1 MSHRVKLAEGK
12 EKLAWE
18 QHCQELNKAGLKVD
32 TISRWEKKR
41 KQRQTRYQKFVDIL
55 MKRGGHYTQKEKKKE
70 APVEGSVQ

>member
-32 TISRWEKKR
+32 TVSRWEKKR
-41 KQRQTRYQKFVDIL
+41 KAKQTKYQKFVDML
-55 MKRGGHYTQKEKKKE
+55 FKRGGHYEQKQKKKE